1 MEELY
6 FWFWLIRVTML
17 TTGGKDQQHISKF
30 QVTHPA
36 HLIVWPAATM
46 HDQLRS
52 MALFAATS
60 TNLKEKQKMEKKNK
74 RFLQNTYS
82 NKNVVRS

>member
-1 MEELY
+1 
-6 FWFWLIRVTML
+6 
-17 TTGGKDQQHISKF
+17 
-30 QVTHPA
+30 
-36 HLIVWPAATM
+36 M

-82 NKNVVRS
+82 NKNVVRL